1 MVIFVLEFCR
11 IIAGIAMKIRVRFK
25 ALGLN
30 ILILLSVAVL
40 LVGGTFWWLDRYTR
54 HGESVEV
61 PDVMNLFYAD
71 ADILLTEHDMYAT
84 VVDSVYI
91 DEQPRGVVVD
101 QVPRAGSSV
110 KRGRTIYLTV
120 NAFSPRRIPI
130 PKLDDLSYRQAQE
143 VLKSLGFPKP
153 RIIYEDSE
161 YKDLVLRVLV
171 DGEPVD
177 AEERYAED
185 TRLTLVV
192 GNGRFLPAR
201 RKVISAAEDSTETDA
216 VELSDS
222 DLLDL

>member
-1 MVIFVLEFCR
+1 
-11 IIAGIAMKIRVRFK
+11 MKIRVRFK
-25 ALGLN
+25 AVGLH
-30 ILILLSVAVL
+30 ILILLLVAVL
-40 LVGGTFWWLDRYTR
+40 LVGGTFWWLDHYTR

-61 PDVMNLFYAD
+61 PDIVDLFYDD
-71 ADILLTEHDMYAT
+71 ADILLAEHEMYAT
-84 VVDSVYI
+84 IVDSMYI
-91 DEQPRGVVVD
+91 DDRPRGVVLD

-153 RIIYEDSE
+153 YIVYEDSE
-161 YKDLVLRVLV
+161 YKDLVLRVLA
-171 DGEPVD
+171 DGEPID

-201 RKVISAAEDSTETDA
+201 RKVVSAAEDSTETDV
-216 VELSDS
+216 VELTDF

>member
-1 MVIFVLEFCR
+1 
-11 IIAGIAMKIRVRFK
+11 MKIRVRFK
-25 ALGLN
+25 AVGLH
-30 ILILLSVAVL
+30 ILILLLVAVL
-40 LVGGTFWWLDRYTR
+40 LVGGAFWWLDHYTR

-61 PDVMNLFYAD
+61 PDIVDLFYDD
-71 ADILLTEHDMYAT
+71 ADILLAEHEMYAT
-84 VVDSVYI
+84 IVDSMYI
-91 DEQPRGVVVD
+91 DDRPRGVVLD
-101 QVPRAGSSV
+101 QVPCAGSSV

-153 RIIYEDSE
+153 YIVYEDSE
-161 YKDLVLRVLV
+161 YKDLVLRVLA
-171 DGEPVD
+171 DGEPID

-201 RKVISAAEDSTETDA
+201 RKVVSAAEDSTETDV
-216 VELSDS
+216 VELTDF

>member
-1 MVIFVLEFCR
+1 
-11 IIAGIAMKIRVRFK
+11 MKIRVRFK
-25 ALGLN
+25 AVGLH
-30 ILILLSVAVL
+30 ILILLLVAVL
-40 LVGGTFWWLDRYTR
+40 LVGGTFWWLDHYTR

-61 PDVMNLFYAD
+61 PDIVDLFYD
-71 ADILLTEHDMYAT
+71 DVDILLAEHEMYAT
-84 VVDSVYI
+84 IVDSMYI
-91 DEQPRGVVVD
+91 DDRPRGVVLD

-153 RIIYEDSE
+153 YIVYEDSE
-161 YKDLVLRVLV
+161 YKDLVLRVLA
-171 DGEPVD
+171 DGEPID

-201 RKVISAAEDSTETDA
+201 RKVVSAAEDSTETDV
-216 VELSDS
+216 VELTDF

>member
-1 MVIFVLEFCR
+1 
-11 IIAGIAMKIRVRFK
+11 MKIRVRFK
-25 ALGLN
+25 TLGLH
-30 ILILLSVAVL
+30 ILILLGAVVL
-40 LVGGTFWWLDRYTR
+40 LVGGTFWWLGRYTR

-61 PDVMNLFYAD
+61 PDVVDLFYAD
-71 ADILLTEHDMYAT
+71 ADILLAEHEMYAT
-84 VVDSVYI
+84 IVDSMYI
-91 DEQPRGVVVD
+91 DDRPRGVVLD

-153 RIIYEDSE
+153 YIVYEDSE
-161 YKDLVLRVLV
+161 YKDLVLRVLA
-171 DGEPVD
+171 DGEPID

-201 RKVISAAEDSTETDA
+201 RKVVSAAEDSTETDV
-216 VELSDS
+216 VELTDS
-222 DLLDL
+222 DLLD

>member
-1 MVIFVLEFCR
+1 
-11 IIAGIAMKIRVRFK
+11 MKIRVRFK
-25 ALGLN
+25 AVGLH
-30 ILILLSVAVL
+30 ILILLLVAVL
-40 LVGGTFWWLDRYTR
+40 LVGGTFWWLDHYTR

-61 PDVMNLFYAD
+61 PDVVDLFYD
-71 ADILLTEHDMYAT
+71 DVDILLAEHEMYAT
-84 VVDSVYI
+84 IVDSMYI
-91 DEQPRGVVVD
+91 DDRPRGVVLD

-143 VLKSLGFPKP
+143 VLKSFGFPKP
-153 RIIYEDSE
+153 YIVYEDSE
-161 YKDLVLRVLV
+161 YKDLVLRVLA
-171 DGEPVD
+171 DGEPID

-201 RKVISAAEDSTETDA
+201 RKVVSAAEDSTETDV
-216 VELSDS
+216 VELTDS
-222 DLLDL
+222 DLLD

>member
-1 MVIFVLEFCR
+1 
-11 IIAGIAMKIRVRFK
+11 MKIRVRFK
-25 ALGLN
+25 AVGLH
-30 ILILLSVAVL
+30 ILILLLVAVL
-40 LVGGTFWWLDRYTR
+40 LVGGTFWWLDHYTR

-61 PDVMNLFYAD
+61 PDVVDLFYD
-71 ADILLTEHDMYAT
+71 DVDILLAEHEMYAT
-84 VVDSVYI
+84 IVDSMYI
-91 DEQPRGVVVD
+91 DDRPRGVVLD

-153 RIIYEDSE
+153 YIVYEDSE
-161 YKDLVLRVLV
+161 YKDLVLRVLA
-171 DGEPVD
+171 DGEPID

-201 RKVISAAEDSTETDA
+201 RKVVSAAEDSTETDV
-216 VELSDS
+216 VELTDF